1 MSKKQVGIIRNNGD
15 VHTSQIGFH
24 IGRVASMFTPV
35 SIGNIIVGNLGYPL
49 MQ

>member
-24 IGRVASMFTPV
+24 IGRVGV
-35 SIGNIIVGNLGYPL
+35 YV
-49 MQ
+49 